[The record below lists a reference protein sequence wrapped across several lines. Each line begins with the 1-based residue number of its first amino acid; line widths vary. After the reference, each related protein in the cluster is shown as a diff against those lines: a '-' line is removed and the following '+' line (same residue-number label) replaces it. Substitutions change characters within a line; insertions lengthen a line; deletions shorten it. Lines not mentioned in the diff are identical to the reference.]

1 MKLVIPRTVFL
12 CMAATCTARGQ
23 WVKLSSTHAANSQA
37 SGGNITVSTT
47 PSVVNLAL
55 VPGGRSAVSPAITI
69 SYAVNLT
76 LLTNFS
82 LYASFA
88 TTSALTDSGGDVIP
102 SSAVYGQC
110 PSGNPTSFTPFTQS
124 GPFAS
129 GSSLLV
135 YQTSSLAT
143 LLATRSQ
150 ACTLFID
157 LTNLPQ
163 LPAGSYSGNLVIQA
177 QAL

>member
-1 MKLVIPRTVFL
+1 MKPVITRVAFL
-12 CMAATCTARGQ
+12 CVAATCTARGQ
-23 WVKLSSTHAANSQA
+23 WIKLSSTRATSQV
-37 SGGNITVSTT
+37 SGGNIAVSTT
-47 PSVVNLAL
+47 PAMVNLAL
-55 VPGGRSAVSPAITI
+55 VPGSRSAVSPAITI
-69 SYAVNLT
+69 TYAVNLT
-76 LLTNFS
+76 LLSSFS
-82 LYASFA
+82 LYAYFA
-88 TTSALTDSGGDVIP
+88 TTSALTDSSGDVIP

-110 PSGNPTSFTPFTQS
+110 PGGSPTSFMPFTQS

-135 YQTSSLAT
+135 YQTSSLLTLGANKNQVCT
-143 LLATRSQ
+143 LL
-150 ACTLFID
+150 ID